1 MWRPSNFNFAND
13 SPSQWF
19 VRQPDMTPSDG
30 KFTLTLQPGW
40 VHPLTTTT
48 GQGHGTAA
56 GRAAASFPR

>member
-1 MWRPSNFNFAND
+1 
-13 SPSQWF
+13 
-19 VRQPDMTPSDG
+19 MTPSDG